1 MVMVVR
7 RSVLAVLS
15 IVIVVLAVPAMV
27 ADQAVAA
34 PLSSSNDVAA
44 AIASTPSGH
53 GYWIATAQGN
63 VLTYGDAASF
73 GTLTGAALNGPVVA
87 MAASPDGGGYW
98 LTAADGGVFA
108 FGDAGFH
115 GSMGG
120 RHLNAPVVGMAV
132 TYDGGGYWLTAADGG
147 VFVFGDAIYSGSLVG
162 PIPQGYGRVTGI
174 APFPDNQHYVLTTA
188 GGYLP
193 VFGFTGGSWPSPWP
207 QSSPLNGPMIAIT
220 NWGDSTNVGYW
231 TAGSDGGVFTFGIAP
246 FYGSMGNA
254 HPNAPIVAMTATPS
268 HHGYWLIGR
277 DGGVFAFGDAPFL
290 GSAA

>member
-87 MAASPDGGGYW
+87 MAASPDGE
-98 LTAADGGVFA
+98 
-108 FGDAGFH
+108 
-115 GSMGG
+115 
-120 RHLNAPVVGMAV
+120 
-132 TYDGGGYWLTAADGG
+132 GYWLTAADGG

-162 PIPQGYGRVTGI
+162 AIPQGYGRVTGI